1 MSDETAQAPKKASG
15 PLAKACF
22 VVGGVSLLAAMAID
36 FVSVAGR
43 HLGFPIVGALELVQ
57 YCIAG
62 IVSTAVVVATL
73 TDNHAAVHV
82 ITERLGAAAR
92 RVLSRFSDVMSV
104 LFFLAVLAGDAWI
117 AWELWPRD
125 ERSDL
130 LGLPFA
136 PMRML
141 WCAGLVTASAIA
153 LAAALGLRAGRKSD
167 DA

>member
-1 MSDETAQAPKKASG
+1 MSDEAEQAPKKASG

-22 VVGGVSLLAAMAID
+22 AVGGVSLLSAMTID
-36 FVSVAGR
+36 FVSVVGR

-57 YCIAG
+57 YCIVG
-62 IVSTAVVVATL
+62 IVSTAVVAATL
-73 TDNHAAVHV
+73 TENHAAVHV
-82 ITERLGAAAR
+82 VTERLGAAAR
-92 RVLSRFSDVMSV
+92 RVLARLSDVMSLV
-104 LFFLAVLAGDAWI
+104 FFLAVLAGDAWI

-136 PMRML
+136 PMRVL
-141 WCAGLVTASAIA
+141 WCAGLVAASAIA
-153 LAAALGLRAGRKSD
+153 LAAALGLRAGRKPD